1 MTTKVFLAVLAAAAL
16 HAGWNALVKS
26 GIDKRVAMTA
36 VVLGHA
42 PFALAA
48 LLVAPFPDRASW
60 PLLGASVA
68 LHVGYSLFL
77 IRAYRLGDLSQV
89 YPIARGVAPMLVAGV
104 SMAALGVRLAPL
116 ELLAVASIAAG
127 VMSLSLARR
136 GDGRPNRGAATAA
149 LITGGFIAGYSL
161 VDGYGARLSGSPVGY
176 FAVSALGAT
185 VVYSALMAR
194 LRPGTL
200 RAAVRDGRRVM
211 LVGGGASFVAY
222 SLVMWAFTEAPI
234 ALVAALRETS
244 ILVAVLIGVLAFGEK
259 LDLAKAAAT
268 MLTLFGAVLLRLA
281 R

>member
-1 MTTKVFLAVLAAAAL
+1 MSATVFAVVLLAAAL
-16 HAGWNALVKS
+16 HAGWNALVK
-26 GIDKRVAMTA
+26 GGVDKHVGMTA

-48 LLVAPFPDRASW
+48 LAVFPFPDRAGW
-60 PLLGASVA
+60 PLLAASMA
-68 LHVGYSLFL
+68 LHLGYNLFL
-77 IRAYRLGDLSQV
+77 IRAYRLGDLSHV

-104 SMAALGVRLAPL
+104 SVAALGVRLSPL
-116 ELLAVASIAAG
+116 ELVAVASIAAG

-136 GDGRPNRGAATAA
+136 GDGRRNPDAAAAA
-149 LITGGFIAGYSL
+149 LVTGGFIAGYSL

-176 FAVSALGAT
+176 FAVSALGTAA
-185 VVYSALMAR
+185 VYSALMAR
-194 LRPGTL
+194 MRPGVLTATL
-200 RAAVRDGRRVM
+200 RDGRRIM
-211 LVGGGASFVAY
+211 LIGGGASFAAY
-222 SLVMWAFTEAPI
+222 SLVMWAFTQAPI

-268 MLTLFGAVLLRLA
+268 LFTLCGAALLRLA